1 MNISSY
7 CYYECAY
14 FWTRYTLCLIAY
26 KSCLWILVVM
36 SLYIHVLDVRYAYK
50 YGAGILVVTS
60 THIYGFEVHYVYISC
75 LGI

>member
-1 MNISSY
+1 
-7 CYYECAY
+7 
-14 FWTRYTLCLIAY
+14 
-26 KSCLWILVVM
+26 M